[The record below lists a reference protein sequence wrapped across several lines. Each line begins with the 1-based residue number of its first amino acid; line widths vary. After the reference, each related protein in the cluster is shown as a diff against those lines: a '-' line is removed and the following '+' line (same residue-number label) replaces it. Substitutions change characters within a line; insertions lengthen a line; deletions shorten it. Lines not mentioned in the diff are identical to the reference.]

1 MSQKEEGEKAS
12 RARGRLLGKIGL
24 GKLKGWLF
32 GGGKI
37 PTREETEKKVLETI
51 EDAVDSKEIDFE
63 EDEKEMIHSI
73 FELGETT
80 VKEIMTP
87 RVDMACVEV
96 GSGLDQ
102 VKKLAKERGHSRLP
116 VYREDIDN
124 ILGIVTVKDLLFVED
139 LSQTRLKEMVRAT
152 LFIPESK
159 KIDELLREMRKRKM
173 HMAIVLDEY
182 GGTSGLVT
190 LEDILEEIVGEIE
203 DETDKLPPPIRKL
216 GETTYRVD
224 AAVSL
229 KDLNEVVGSELP
241 EEEFETVGG
250 MIYDLVGSVPKEGYQ
265 VERHGLKF
273 TVEKVEGQRIE
284 TVRVALQKKPAG
296 WHHGGCSQNSE

>member
-1 MSQKEEGEKAS
+1 MKEKEEADPAES
-12 RARGRLLGKIGL
+12 RWGHLLTKIGL
-24 GKLKGWLF
+24 GRLKRRLF
-32 GGGKI
+32 GVVKI
-37 PTREETEKKVLETI
+37 STREETEKRVLETI
-51 EDAVDSKEIDFE
+51 EDAVGSKEIDFE

-80 VKEIMTP
+80 VKEVMIP
-87 RVDMACVEV
+87 RVDMVCVEV
-96 GSGLDQ
+96 NSELEYLRA
-102 VKKLAKERGHSRLP
+102 LAKDKGHSRFP

-124 ILGIVTVKDLLFVED
+124 ILGIATVKDLLFVND
-139 LSQTRLKEMVRAT
+139 LSETSLEALIRPTFFV
-152 LFIPESK
+152 PENK

-203 DETDKLPPPIRKL
+203 DESDTLPPPILKL
-216 GETTYRVD
+216 DNGSYSVD

-229 KDLNEVVGSELP
+229 KDLNEVIGSRLP

-250 MIYDLVGSVPKEGYQ
+250 MIYDLVGSLPEEGYQ
-265 VERHGLKF
+265 VERHGLRF
-273 TVEKVEGQRIE
+273 IVERVEGQRIE
-284 TVRVALQKKPAG
+284 IVRVAFKREEVSPDEET
-296 WHHGGCSQNSE
+296 STEVSS